1 MGATDVHTGLPA
13 TELPVPMMLHEAID
27 ARTFPRIQSNMEAFE
42 GGLLKAGVIYNQTI
56 AQLRKLGLW
65 GESDRWALASE
76 KAYNMFMKSYIENYR
91 ADPAISGYEWW
102 LGFDFLASSNG
113 IIGGHANNPRPKPGI
128 NNATLASVQGN
139 VPTEEDVSAH
149 HTNIFSKC

>member
-27 ARTFPRIQSNMEAFE
+27 ARTFPRIQSNLEAFE

-76 KAYNMFMKSYIENYR
+76 
-91 ADPAISGYEWW
+91 
-102 LGFDFLASSNG
+102 
-113 IIGGHANNPRPKPGI
+113 
-128 NNATLASVQGN
+128 
-139 VPTEEDVSAH
+139 
-149 HTNIFSKC
+149 